1 VPFERMKTLEVAGHA
16 RLQPTLSVIHYPLL
30 LLNNH
35 HVRCKLVLGYF
46 RSVFPTQ
53 ICVLL
58 TKSPFNLVLVLAHKN
73 AKILFLG
80 LDNAGKTVSIA

>member
-1 VPFERMKTLEVAGHA
+1 MKTLEVAGHT
-16 RLQPTLSVIHYPLL
+16 RLQLTLLVIYYPLL

-46 RSVFPTQ
+46 RSVFPTK

-58 TKSPFNLVLVLAHKN
+58 TKSPFNLVLVLVHKN

-80 LDNAGKTVSIA
+80 LDNAGKTVSIT